1 MTKKGFTL
9 IEVIVAVGILAVI
22 SILFVTVFAKMTSVN
37 MANKKMND
45 ASLQGQTAITN
56 QDIEYGEVMAPLQ
69 FGSNTFTV
77 SPKVCRPNVGRK
89 FVFFR
94 IVD

>member
-56 QDIEYGEVMAPLQ
+56 QDFTCGDGMAPLQ
-69 FGSNTFTV
+69 FGSYTFTV
-77 SPKVCRPNVGRK
+77 SPEVCRPNAGRK
-89 FVFFR
+89 FVLFR
-94 IVD
+94 IFD